1 MSVDCIP
8 IYCGGDQR
16 QKSEDYVSAPIEV
29 LQLKFIDDF
38 IWKALLTGKKII
50 AEVYSFVEDP
60 STTTDCK

>member
-38 IWKALLTGKKII
+38 ICKALLAGKIK
-50 AEVYSFVEDP
+50 
-60 STTTDCK
+60 